1 MVPAKDVGGDFYDF
15 FMIDQD
21 HMGIV
26 MADVSGKGIP
36 AALFMM
42 ASMIVISNTAINN
55 PGYKPGEILEKANDA
70 ICMNNSEDMFVTV
83 WLAILELSTGKIT
96 AVNAGHENPILRK
109 PGGEFE
115 EIISRHGLVAGAM
128 EGIRYRENEAV
139 IEPGSVLFVYTDG
152 LGEATDADN
161 QLFGTERILKALN
174 ENREDSPEEIL
185 HAVDRAVDDFVKDA
199 PQFDD
204 LTMLCIRYNGRQ

>member
-1 MVPAKDVGGDFYDF
+1 
-15 FMIDQD
+15 
-21 HMGIV
+21 
-26 MADVSGKGIP
+26 
-36 AALFMM
+36 
-42 ASMIVISNTAINN
+42 
-55 PGYKPGEILEKANDA
+55 
-70 ICMNNSEDMFVTV
+70 
-83 WLAILELSTGKIT
+83 
-96 AVNAGHENPILRK
+96 
-109 PGGEFE
+109 
-115 EIISRHGLVAGAM
+115 M

-204 LTMLCIRYNGRQ
+204 LTMLCIRYNGKQ